1 MKIKVKRL
9 LQSLLLILT
18 TSQIHAGE
26 IVLTGENK
34 GRVKTADT
42 QDINLQEDEGVLS
55 PRGGAPADERQY
67 DAKVRERSKPVVP
80 EDSRQEIGAAVVIM
94 QTPNGPVTVR
104 PGRKSGGNQEQ
115 SGALI
120 EKARVY
126 ADRPAVNP
134 DVVMPPRG
142 PR

>member
-1 MKIKVKRL
+1 MKTKAKRL

-18 TSQIHAGE
+18 ASQVHAGE

-34 GRVKTADT
+34 GRAQTADT
-42 QDINLQEDEGVLS
+42 QDINHMEEEGVLS

-67 DAKVRERSKPVVP
+67 EAKVRERNKPAAQ
-80 EDSRQEIGAAVVIM
+80 EESRQEIGAAVVIM
-94 QTPNGPVTVR
+94 QTPNGPVQVR
-104 PGRKSGGNQEQ
+104 PGRKSTGYQEQ
-115 SGALI
+115 PGALI

-134 DVVMPPRG
+134 DVMMPPRP